1 MKFGFP
7 WLDPDVNRMLA
18 SLNMPPLDLDAMA
31 AAQRKNIEA
40 MSAACLV
47 ALDCIQESARR
58 QASLLAETVDQ
69 VFATARGISA
79 EGKMNGS
86 PTGHIEAQRALMER
100 SLAGMREL
108 ADLIAKSN
116 SEAFEIV
123 SRRAADCLDE
133 MKDLASNAKKSDR

>member
-7 WLDPDVNRMLA
+7 WMDPDVNRMLA
-18 SLNMPPLDLDAMA
+18 SLNVPPLDLDAMA
-31 AAQRKNIEA
+31 AAQRKNVEA

-47 ALDCIQESARR
+47 ALDCIHESARK
-58 QASLLAETVDQ
+58 QASLLTETVDQ
-69 VFATARGISA
+69 VFAAAREVSA
-79 EGKMNGS
+79 GGKMNSAGGN
-86 PTGHIEAQRALMER
+86 PMDAQRALIER
-100 SLAGMREL
+100 GLANMREI

-133 MKDLASNAKKSDR
+133 MKDLTSDKK